1 MDATTGERTGGG
13 SMRSFE
19 GEHFVFLTGYI
30 GQLGG
35 AERQALIL
43 AQLLRDEAGAN
54 VSFLGWSLKPG
65 LMTDLLNAAGIP
77 IYIHPLAWGD
87 KNRNSLVSKV
97 HRLARFTLFT
107 RNRVK
112 PDYLLPYIGE
122 NSKVAGL
129 IWRASGARYTWW
141 NQRDEGREI
150 YGSKLERWLVRKIPD
165 VVSNSW
171 AGRDFLVNTLGVPFE
186 RVRVINNAVILPAQT
201 DGCAWRTRLGL
212 GAEDRLVVMVA
223 NLTRYKDHETLL
235 RAFSLVQRRAPRT
248 ARYHLALAGRP
259 EETEQYLKAL
269 AFDLGLGGC
278 VRFLGAV
285 SNVGELYDAADLVV
299 HSSIKEGCPNAVLE
313 GMAHGRCVVGTDISG
328 LRQALGDGSREQFL
342 APEKNPEQLAER
354 IMRWLG
360 DDEGRFTV
368 GELNRARIE
377 TEFSS
382 KRLLAS
388 VLNGIAEHATD
399 RAS

>member
-1 MDATTGERTGGG
+1 MDAATGGRASGG
-13 SMRSFE
+13 SMKSFK
-19 GEHFVFLTGYI
+19 GKHFVFLTGYI

-43 AQLLRDEAGAN
+43 AQLLRDEIGAN

-77 IYIHPLAWGD
+77 IHIYPLAWGD
-87 KNRNSLVSKV
+87 RNRNSRVSKI
-97 HRLARFTLFT
+97 HRLAKFALFT

-122 NSKVAGL
+122 NSKIAGL
-129 IWRASGARYTWW
+129 IWRASGARYAWW

-171 AGRDFLVNTLGVPFE
+171 AGRDFLVETLGVPFD
-186 RVRVINNAVILPAQT
+186 RVRVINNAVNLPPQT
-201 DGCAWRTRLGL
+201 DGSAWRTRLGL
-212 GAEDRLVVMVA
+212 GADDRLAVMVA
-223 NLTRYKDHETLL
+223 NLTRYKDHESLL
-235 RAFSLVQRRAPRT
+235 RAFALVRRRAPFS

-278 VRFLGAV
+278 VHFLGAV
-285 SNVGELYDAADLVV
+285 SNVGELYDASDLVV
-299 HSSIKEGCPNAVLE
+299 HSSVKEGCPNAVLE

-328 LRQALGDGSREQFL
+328 LRQALGDDSREQFL
-342 APEKNPEQLAER
+342 APEQNAEQLAEK
-354 IMRWLG
+354 IIRWLA
-360 DDEGRFTV
+360 DDDGRIAA
-368 GELNRARIE
+368 GRLNRRRIQ
-377 TEFSS
+377 TEFSPN
-382 KRLLAS
+382 RLLAS
-388 VLNGIAEHATD
+388 VLEGIAEHSMN
-399 RAS
+399 RA